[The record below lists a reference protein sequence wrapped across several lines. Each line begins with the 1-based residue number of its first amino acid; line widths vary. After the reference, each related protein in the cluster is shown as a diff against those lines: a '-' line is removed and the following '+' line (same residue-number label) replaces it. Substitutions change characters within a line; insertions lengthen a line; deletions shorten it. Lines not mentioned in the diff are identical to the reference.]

1 MDRNEQ
7 EINCEDIVGLRFTV
21 KFCDGAQRSL
31 EKSVQRVA
39 PTQKR
44 KKIIASTKA
53 LLVRL
58 SNGQR
63 LAADSLVA
71 EGKLPDGKSFKA
83 LKKLPLRC
91 YFWYSNSHKNV
102 MFVSHYVYKDYK
114 KLAQKDTDKVC
125 DNWHLKEKKQ

>member
-1 MDRNEQ
+1 MDSSEK
-7 EINCEDIVGLRFTV
+7 ESVEDIVGDALTI
-21 KFCDGAQRSL
+21 KFCHGAQVSL

-44 KKIIASTKA
+44 KKIIASTRA

-63 LAADSLVA
+63 LAADSLVQ

-83 LKKLPLRC
+83 LKKLPIRC
-91 YFWYSNSHKNV
+91 YFWSSSSHKNII
-102 MFVSHYVYKDYK
+102 FVSHYVYKDYK
-114 KLAQKDTDKVC
+114 KLAQKDIDLVC
-125 DNWHLKEKKQ
+125 HNWHLEERK